1 MNGNRRVVVTG
12 LGVLAP
18 NGMDTEAYWEALL
31 NGESGV
37 DHIRRFDTTG
47 FRVTFGA
54 ELKDFDAERFGL
66 DRRMARRND
75 LCTQYAI
82 CCAQMAVTDAD
93 LDVDAGNPDRTGV
106 IFGSGIGGIWTF
118 EDQHTVLLEKGA
130 RRISPF
136 FIPMMIPD
144 MTSGQVSI
152 LLGARGPNYT
162 TVSACSSAAHAIGC
176 AFREIRHNEAD
187 VMVTGGA
194 EAAVSAMSLGG
205 FASMK
210 ALSTRN
216 EDPQRASRPFDLERD
231 GFVLG
236 EGCGALIL
244 EELQHARRRGA
255 RIYAEIAGAGFT
267 ADAYHVTDMAPGG
280 EGGARAM
287 RIALNQAGLNPED
300 VDYINAHGTSTPIGD
315 RTETAAIKSVLGDHA
330 RHAAVSSTKSMTGH
344 LLGASGAIESIACL
358 LAIHHGRVPPTINY
372 EHPDPECD
380 LDYVPNTAREMPV
393 RVAMNNSFGF
403 GGHNAVLAMRRY
415 NGR

>member
-1 MNGNRRVVVTG
+1 MTG

-18 NGMDTEAYWEALL
+18 NGLDTETCWEALL

-54 ELKDFDAERFGL
+54 ELKEFDAERFGL

-93 LDVDAGNPDRTGV
+93 LDLDAGNPDRMGV

-176 AFREIRHNEAD
+176 AFREIRHNEAE

-210 ALSTRN
+210 ALSHAQRGSAGCQPSLRPGARRIRTWRGLRGAHSRRTATR
-216 EDPQRASRPFDLERD
+216 AAA
-231 GFVLG
+231 
-236 EGCGALIL
+236 GALAFTPRLLVRVLPPTRITSPTWPRA
-244 EELQHARRRGA
+244 AR
-255 RIYAEIAGAGFT
+255 
-267 ADAYHVTDMAPGG
+267 
-280 EGGARAM
+280 GGARAM

-315 RTETAAIKSVLGDHA
+315 RTETAAIKSVLGNHA
-330 RHAAVSSTKSMTGH
+330 RQAAVSSTKSMTGH

-393 RVAMNNSFGF
+393 SVALNNSFGF
-403 GGHNAVLAMRRY
+403 GGHNAVLAMREY

>member
-1 MNGNRRVVVTG
+1 
-12 LGVLAP
+12 
-18 NGMDTEAYWEALL
+18 
-31 NGESGV
+31 
-37 DHIRRFDTTG
+37 
-47 FRVTFGA
+47 
-54 ELKDFDAERFGL
+54 
-66 DRRMARRND
+66 
-75 LCTQYAI
+75 
-82 CCAQMAVTDAD
+82 
-93 LDVDAGNPDRTGV
+93 
-106 IFGSGIGGIWTF
+106 
-118 EDQHTVLLEKGA
+118 
-130 RRISPF
+130 
-136 FIPMMIPD
+136 MMIPD

-162 TVSACSSAAHAIGC
+162 TVSACSSAAHAIGS

-194 EAAVSAMSLGG
+194 EAAVSAMALGG

-216 EDPQRASRPFDLERD
+216 EDPQRASRPFDMERD

-236 EGCGALIL
+236 EGSGALIL
-244 EELQHARRRGA
+244 EELEHARRRDA
-255 RIYAEIAGAGFT
+255 RIYAEIAGVGFT

-287 RIALNQAGLNPED
+287 RIALDQAGLNPED

-315 RTETAAIKSVLGDHA
+315 RTETAAIKSVLGNHA
-330 RHAAVSSTKSMTGH
+330 KHAAISSTKSMTGH

-380 LDYVPNTAREMPV
+380 LDYVPNTSREIPV

-403 GGHNAVLAMRRY
+403 GGHNAVLAMRKY
-415 NGR
+415 DGR